1 MADESSA
8 RAVRGRSPRTM
19 WHAAFHA
26 AADVLVATREQSSAV
41 ENESLATVML
51 G

>member
-1 MADESSA
+1 MKAAPALSA
-8 RAVRGRSPRTM
+8 VAPRETM

-26 AADVLVATREQSSAV
+26 AADLLVATREQSSDV
-41 ENESLATVML
+41 ENESLPTVML